1 MQEPEGSLLLDP
13 TGITPHAAVFVPPKR
28 ESVRA
33 CHGRQARLTYDA
45 IGNAVTFG
53 RLLLRQTYG
62 TENLLSQ
69 RPDDVVRFIGG

>member
-13 TGITPHAAVFVPPKR
+13 EGGALFT

-33 CHGRQARLTYDA
+33 RLTSDA

-62 TENLLSQ
+62 TKYLLS
-69 RPDDVVRFIGG
+69 PWPNNVVRFIGG

>member
-1 MQEPEGSLLLDP
+1 MLDP
-13 TGITPHAAVFVPPKR
+13 NGITLHAAVFVPPNR

-33 CHGRQARLTYDA
+33 RLTLDA

-62 TENLLSQ
+62 AKYLLSP
-69 RPDDVVRFIGG
+69 RPNNVVRFIGG